1 VLSTTREEGGS
12 VLVLMPVAALIFV
25 ILGAL
30 ALDATV
36 VFLAEREL
44 AGAAAAA
51 ANDAVTRGID
61 EDEFYRSGCVVVLP
75 GAAAEVVRTSV
86 AAKRLDRTTL
96 SLAAPQVDV
105 TGGAAVT
112 VTLRGVAPRIFVKA
126 LPGAAST
133 APVSATATATARTA
147 DGVAAG
153 C

>member
-1 VLSTTREEGGS
+1 MLIVRCERGS

-25 ILGAL
+25 LLGAL

-61 EDEFYRSGCVVVLP
+61 REEFYRSGCVVVLP
-75 GAAAEVVRTSV
+75 GAAADVARSSV
-86 AAKRLDRTTL
+86 AAKELDRSGL
-96 SLAAPQVDV
+96 SVAIPEVDV
-105 TGGAAVT
+105 RAGAAVT
-112 VTLRGVAPRIFVKA
+112 VTLRGTAPHIFTRAV
-126 LPGAAST
+126 PGAPSEAG
-133 APVSATATATARTA
+133 VSATATATARTA
-147 DGVAAG
+147 EGVDAD